1 MILLAAFV
9 VRVVTAL
16 VALVV
21 AELFLSDF
29 SIDWW
34 AYPVVAVIFAVVA
47 MIIRPALDRLFQDR
61 PGPGAVFAGIGAAF
75 IALLAT
81 DLLTDGLHIEGALTW
96 ILATLIVWV
105 AGIVAELLIGRWLR
119 GRIAGDRDRRRD
131 RRR

>member
-1 MILLAAFV
+1 MVLLAAFV

-16 VALVV
+16 IALVV
-21 AELFLSDF
+21 AEVLLDDF

-34 AYPVVAVIFAVVA
+34 AYPLVAAIFAVVA

-61 PGPGAVFAGIGAAF
+61 PGPSAVFAGIGAAF
-75 IALLAT
+75 VALLAT

-96 ILATLIVWV
+96 ILATLIVWI
-105 AGIVAELLIGRWLR
+105 AGILAELVIGRWLR
-119 GRIAGDRDRRRD
+119 GRIAGDRGRD